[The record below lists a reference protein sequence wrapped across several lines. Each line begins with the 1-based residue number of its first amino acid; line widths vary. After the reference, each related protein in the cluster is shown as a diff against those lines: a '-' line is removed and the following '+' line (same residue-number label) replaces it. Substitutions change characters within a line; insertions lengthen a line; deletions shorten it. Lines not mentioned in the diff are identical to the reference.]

1 LSPHGRN
8 PRKRPIEI
16 VVVCRPQLLR
26 IGLEGVLGGDPDFEV
41 SSYEAMPVRDPAA
54 DVAVICER
62 GIGNLAVECEH
73 AAESAAHAVA
83 VVLSRATPEVLLDC
97 LAAGAGGF
105 VAEHNDPAELAHA
118 VRALARGDY
127 HMAAGPLATL
137 LDWHRMHRRSQ
148 GERARARDRDL
159 LGLLASG
166 RTTEEIAER
175 LGIAPKTV
183 RNRTSL
189 LYRKLGVRSR
199 TQAAIV
205 AEERGL
211 LD

>member
-8 PRKRPIEI
+8 PRKKSIEV

-26 IGLEGVLGGDPDFEV
+26 IGLEGVLGGDPGLKV
-41 SSYEAMPVRDPAA
+41 SSFEAMPERDPIA
-54 DVAVICER
+54 DVAVVCDR
-62 GIGNLAVECEH
+62 GIGNLAAECERALD
-73 AAESAAHAVA
+73 AAARNVA
-83 VVLSRATPEVLLDC
+83 IVLSRPTPEVMLDC

-105 VAEHNDPAELAHA
+105 VAEHDDPAELAHA
-118 VRALARGDY
+118 VRALMRGDY
-127 HMAAGPLATL
+127 HMAAGPLAML
-137 LDWHRMHRRSQ
+137 LDWHRMQRRSQ

-199 TQAAIV
+199 TQAAIA

>member
-1 LSPHGRN
+1 M
-8 PRKRPIEI
+8 
-16 VVVCRPQLLR
+16 
-26 IGLEGVLGGDPDFEV
+26 GLEGVLGGDPGLAV
-41 SSYEAMPVRDPAA
+41 SAYAAMPVRDPAA
-54 DVAVICER
+54 DVAVVCER
-62 GIGNLAVECEH
+62 GIGDVAAECER
-73 AAESAAHAVA
+73 ACASAARHVA
-83 VVLSRATPEVLLDC
+83 VVFSRPTPELLLDC
-97 LAAGAGGF
+97 LAGGAGGF
-105 VAEHNDPAELAHA
+105 IAEHDDPAELAQA
-118 VRALARGDY
+118 VRALVRGDY
-127 HMAAGPLATL
+127 HIAAGPLGML
-137 LDWHRMHRRSQ
+137 LDWHRMQRRSQ
-148 GERARARDRDL
+148 SERARDRDRDL

-183 RNRTSL
+183 RNRTYL